1 VWILSSWLNIFKLN
15 VLGLWRNMVW
25 SSSEAQ
31 EIRKVRNVVFLEWC
45 DRLAHP
51 GGPLATNKAV
61 ALGKFLKRKLS
72 EPGGAASLDPALVE
86 QAVNNAKATVEAGIF
101 CSSCSCECFVFIILQ
116 IAFLAH

>member
-1 VWILSSWLNIFKLN
+1 MT
-15 VLGLWRNMVW
+15 R
-25 SSSEAQ
+25 E
-31 EIRKVRNVVFLEWC
+31 VRSVFFLEWC

-116 IAFLAH
+116 ITFLAE